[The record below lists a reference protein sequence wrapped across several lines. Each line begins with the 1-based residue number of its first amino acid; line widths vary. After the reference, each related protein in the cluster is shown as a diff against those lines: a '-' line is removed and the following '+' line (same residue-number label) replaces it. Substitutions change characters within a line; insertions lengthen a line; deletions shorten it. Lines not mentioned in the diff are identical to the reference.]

1 MLSFVCLEFKIES
14 KWIWI
19 FQNLFS
25 LKTGRF
31 KNKLYQAVTYRI
43 NDYSNMLTQNII
55 SVNNLQNS
63 VQVLANELKRY
74 ITTSWSLWELEKP
87 LSCLWR
93 QKLKQSV
100 SSVRGKLTTL
110 GLFFVENKDWVKAEI
125 GSKTFKNCK
134 VIRAET
140 PPLNLSLT
148 LRILVS
154 FFLILNIFHILHDVK
169 NSEIRAL

>member
-1 MLSFVCLEFKIES
+1 MVEEYF
-14 KWIWI
+14 
-19 FQNLFS
+19 
-25 LKTGRF
+25 
-31 KNKLYQAVTYRI
+31 
-43 NDYSNMLTQNII
+43 
-55 SVNNLQNS
+55 QNS
-63 VQVLANELKRY
+63 VQLLANELKRY
-74 ITTSWSLWELEKP
+74 ITTSPHDSFENWKNH

-110 GLFFVENKDWVKAEI
+110 GLFLVENKDWAKAEI
-125 GSKTFKNCK
+125 GSKTFKNCQ
-134 VIRAET
+134 VIRAEI
-140 PPLNLSLT
+140 PPLTLSLA